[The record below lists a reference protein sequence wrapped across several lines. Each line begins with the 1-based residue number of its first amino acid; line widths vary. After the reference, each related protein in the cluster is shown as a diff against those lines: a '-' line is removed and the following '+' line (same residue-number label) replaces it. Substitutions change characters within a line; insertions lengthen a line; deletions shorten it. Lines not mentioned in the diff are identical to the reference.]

1 MVTYKKLPPDVFYT
15 IKRTLTEDFILSQ
28 YPSFH
33 DSMLE
38 SFEIVSIDGK
48 ISVYYY
54 KDGTLEIQGDD
65 TNPTFRRIVRK
76 ANSLVSKKDYI

>member
-1 MVTYKKLPPDVFYT
+1 MVNYKKLPPDLYYS

-28 YPSFH
+28 YPSYH

-48 ISVYYY
+48 ISIYYY

-65 TNPTFRRIVRK
+65 TNSTFRRIVRK
-76 ANSLVSKKDYI
+76 VNGLVSKKDYI

>member
-1 MVTYKKLPPDVFYT
+1 MVTYRKLPPDVYYT

-65 TNPTFRRIVRK
+65 TNPTFRRIIRK

>member
-1 MVTYKKLPPDVFYT
+1 MANYKRLPPDVYYS
-15 IKRTLTEDFILSQ
+15 IKRSLARDFILSQ

-54 KDGTLEIQGDD
+54 KDGTLDVQGEE
-65 TNPTFRRIVRK
+65 TNSTFRRIVRK
-76 ANSLVSKKDYI
+76 VNGLVSKKDYI